1 MPCLITRY
9 YQGVNSE
16 ILTTYEFGFDDL
28 SHKYL
33 EDEAYIV
40 GGFNMLQ

>member
-1 MPCLITRY
+1 MID
-9 YQGVNSE
+9 YQILPGGNSE
-16 ILTTYEFGFDDL
+16 ILTNYEFGLDYL